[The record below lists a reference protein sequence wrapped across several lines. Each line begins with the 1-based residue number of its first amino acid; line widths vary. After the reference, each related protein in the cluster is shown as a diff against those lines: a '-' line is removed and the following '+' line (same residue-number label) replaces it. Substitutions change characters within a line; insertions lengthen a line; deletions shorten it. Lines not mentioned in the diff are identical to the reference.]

1 MAKRVIFTDAE
12 IATPDDFTNI
22 GVFARADAQTLAG
35 GAVGYPNAWAR
46 FTISQTSAIQ
56 LSINPGALFQDD
68 VFYTSTSALP
78 VNLQAYLPLVSNDQ
92 KWVALL
98 VRGAH
103 QTDLDNRMFETDVA
117 SGATV
122 QQQTPV
128 ADELYVQIVVQDGLP
143 SPTPLKPSI
152 AASDCCLAFVLLTAT
167 GIAQIVSGE
176 GWRLKTLFEVEG
188 RVTILEAEFADIAQR
203 TATLETDIAFIAGQL
218 KTIPR
223 PELMRQIQTN
233 LNNLNLA
240 TKLPATA
247 RAYWEDLGL
256 FTDDWDTTN
265 AQWLARIWT
274 GVRFPWASIVNNQ
287 LSLLTAG
294 DPLLTIKDTLALPAW
309 TEKTRIAVEGA
320 DGYKDISQQVH
331 TVTTAVQN
339 TVSRTAVSY
348 GPTINVCQNMTG
360 FAGAANAEV
369 GQTFTA
375 NGQTYLM
382 DGLSS
387 GSSGWYGVGDPNHL
401 DSRDMT
407 AWNADPGTAGH
418 KIFAIQELQI
428 DSWTETYWTY
438 VVNTY
443 GVNGSIYA
451 QTFLNSQAMIATS
464 VDLNFTRVD
473 NTGGDVH
480 LFLCQTLATG
490 QPDFSSVLAKTTVA
504 CGALQVGWNKCAIT
518 PTLLDPGK
526 LYAWF
531 VVTVGNHALATVAN
545 NKYAQ
550 GSLFWCTDGAWAQG
564 DPVTDFAFRVNAA
577 QFASTR
583 TVINFQPIA
592 LDGGMTEIKLLYAG
606 WAPSGTS
613 LVWEI
618 LPVGS
623 TTWSILT
630 PKGDANPLTGLP
642 PLCQLRATFVG
653 TTDLMPSIVLD
664 TNARAWAGRMQG
676 AMAAPSKQQPFGYE
690 SSSITVVT
698 TVDNFDPN
706 LHTFTQKLLL
716 ANGAVLTPA
725 VTSQAIDPNDAA
737 RRTFTSTFTPGAP
750 QTSAA
755 VMPTATTSTVVK
767 VPFVQDIMMFAA

>member
-1 MAKRVIFTDAE
+1 MANRVIFTDAE

-35 GAVGYPNAWAR
+35 GAVGYPDAWAR

-68 VFYTSTSALP
+68 VFYTSTSAIS

-103 QTDLDNRMFETDVA
+103 QVDNDNRMFETDVS

-122 QQQTPV
+122 QQATPV

-143 SPTPLKPSI
+143 SPTPVMPSI

-167 GIAQIVSGE
+167 GISQIVSGE
-176 GWRLKTLFEVEG
+176 GWRLKTLCEVEG
-188 RVTILEAEFADIAQR
+188 RVTVLEAEFSDIAQR
-203 TATLETDIAFIAGQL
+203 TATLETDFAYLAGQMR
-218 KTIPR
+218 TIPR
-223 PELMRQIQTN
+223 PELMRQIQVN

-247 RAYWEDLGL
+247 RAYWEDPGL

-265 AQWLARIWT
+265 ASWLARIWT
-274 GVRFPWASIVNNQ
+274 GVRFPWASITNNQ

-294 DPLLTIKDTLALPAW
+294 DPLLTIQNYLALPAW
-309 TEKTRIAVEGA
+309 IETTRISVEGN
-320 DGYKDISQQVH
+320 DGYKDISQQVN

-339 TVSRTAVSY
+339 TVARTAVSY
-348 GPTINVCQNMTG
+348 GPTVNVCQNQTG
-360 FAGAANAEV
+360 FAAVAGTEV

-375 NGQTYLM
+375 NGQTYVS
-382 DGLSS
+382 DGLSTS
-387 GSSGWYGVGDPNHL
+387 TDTL
-401 DSRDMT
+401 DWAGNST
-407 AWNADPGTAGH
+407 TAAWNANPASAGH
-418 KIFAIQELQI
+418 QVFAVQELQI
-428 DSWTETYWTY
+428 DSWTETYWSY
-438 VVNTY
+438 VTTTY

-464 VDLNFTRVD
+464 VDLYFTRVD

-480 LFLCQTLATG
+480 LFLCETTATG
-490 QPDFSSVLAKTTVA
+490 EPNWTSVLAQTTVA
-504 CGALQVGWNKCAIT
+504 CGTLAVGWNKFSFT

-531 VVTVGNHALATVAN
+531 TVTVGNHALATVSN

-550 GSLFWCTDGAWAQG
+550 GSLFWSTDSVWAQG
-564 DPVTDFAFRVNAA
+564 DPLNDFAFHLNAA
-577 QFASTR
+577 QFANTR
-583 TVINFQPIA
+583 VVVNFQPIA
-592 LDGGMTEIKLLYAG
+592 LENGMTEIKLLYGG
-606 WAPSGTS
+606 WAPAGTS
-613 LVWEI
+613 FVWEI
-618 LPVGS
+618 MPIGS
-623 TTWSILT
+623 TTWSTLT
-630 PKGDANPLTGLP
+630 PAGQANPLTGLP
-642 PLCQLRATFVG
+642 ALCQLRATFIG

-664 TNARAWAGRMQG
+664 TNARVWAGRMQG
-676 AMAAPSKQQPFGYE
+676 TMAAPSKQQPFGYA

-706 LHTFTQKLLL
+706 LHTFTNKLLL
-716 ANGAVLTPA
+716 STGEILTPA
-725 VTSQAIDPNDAA
+725 VTSQSADPTDAA
-737 RRTFTSTFTPGAP
+737 RVTFTSTFTPGTP
-750 QTSAA
+750 QTGAA